1 LIGWGVEPTVNA
13 AAAAV
18 TLRERQLALP
28 TKQDVR
34 LGMKA
39 ATAIVCV
46 FCAVEN
52 KGSVVEK
59 MAG

>member
-1 LIGWGVEPTVNA
+1 MV
-13 AAAAV
+13 
-18 TLRERQLALP
+18 P

-52 KGSVVEK
+52 KAASSVVEK